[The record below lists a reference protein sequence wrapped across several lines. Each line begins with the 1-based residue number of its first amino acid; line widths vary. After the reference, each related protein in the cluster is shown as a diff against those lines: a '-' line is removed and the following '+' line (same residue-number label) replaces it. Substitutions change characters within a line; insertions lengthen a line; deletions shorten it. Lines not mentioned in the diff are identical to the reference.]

1 MTCIFY
7 TCMYASAKTDV
18 IEDSVIKTPVAGRV
32 DFSPTDFRKN
42 DAKNDVYTYVLY
54 IYTYIY
60 ASNTFI
66 ILCHE
71 IYVPKRWWTYT

>member
-7 TCMYASAKTDV
+7 MCIYASAKTDV
-18 IEDSVIKTPVAGRV
+18 IEDSVIKTPVAEASVAGRV
-32 DFSPTDFRKN
+32 DFSPNDFRKN
-42 DAKNDVYTYVLY
+42 NAKNDV
-54 IYTYIY
+54 YTYIY